1 MIDSFIKFGIK
12 ALLRNLCK
20 EITINKLEYNI
31 KNNSKT
37 NKLTN
42 LRLEAEDIVFRYIY
56 LKHLII
62 NIDEI
67 CLHFSFNKKKIFF
80 NDFNIN
86 ASIIIDEDNLKEI
99 LLEKKWK
106 FLKDSIEM
114 TFLENCP
121 IDKLNIFK
129 DQISFQYSKDKIT
142 NIILVFFCFEQ
153 DKIFLKDSEQNKKMY
168 LPMDPNI
175 KFNNLRIKDKEINI
189 ELSSKVN
196 LDG

>member
-1 MIDSFIKFGIK
+1 LIDSFIKFGIK

-175 KFNNLRIKDKEINI
+175 KFNNLR
-189 ELSSKVN
+189 
-196 LDG
+196 